1 MLQGIHRS
9 SSWFRGNAFRKFRA
23 EEKPSGTREK
33 PAVLQ
38 SQRDCVFQPRV
49 ARNELPWVSG
59 RMDFNPNGVVSRL
72 RRRAATPL
80 GLFAVGHVSQGSS
93 FLTTLGYEPES
104 LWDSSLDIF
113 PSHQGRVVN
122 FTDPQLQKCYDRNFA
137 EAAESSGEL
146 RQVAALIAAHDVFR
160 LMEGPHSP
168 RVHEAIEH
176 ILLPTLRPV
185 LRRWYQRAD
194 AEMNPAAIEFRDHL
208 SQLAGERL

>member
-1 MLQGIHRS
+1 MPFGNSARRKSPAERAKNLPFFNPKGIVSFSPGLRGTSYPGS
-9 SSWFRGNAFRKFRA
+9 SSAGFSTPTG
-23 EEKPSGTREK
+23 
-33 PAVLQ
+33 
-38 SQRDCVFQPRV
+38 
-49 ARNELPWVSG
+49 
-59 RMDFNPNGVVSRL
+59 L
-72 RRRAATPL
+72 RRNFHRAAATPL